1 MNVRQYILLAALLVL
16 TACGDEPS
24 TPISEAEAPSQ
35 RSAVLDDNEST
46 IDVRD
51 RYVVVFKESVRD
63 VDRAVDEMTR
73 GNGATV
79 HFRYRH
85 ALKGFN
91 ATIPP
96 QAVEALKKN
105 PNVDYI
111 EPDGIARKTQQSN
124 PPSWG
129 LDRID
134 QRNLPLNQTYNYQN
148 NGSGVRVYILDTGIR
163 FNHQEYNGRAF
174 SGWDFIQ
181 NDPDASDCDGHGT
194 HVAGTVGGTSVGV
207 AKGVTLIA
215 VRVLDCNGSGS
226 WGQVIAGI
234 DWVTANHIK
243 PAVANMSLGGG
254 YYAPINTAV
263 ANSIAAGVVY
273 AVSAGN
279 SNANACNYSPA
290 STPAALTIGSTTSG
304 DVRSSFSNYGS
315 CVDIFAPGSSIYSS
329 TMTST
334 SSYQSSSGTSMAS
347 PHVAGVAALYLSAHP
362 TATPAQVETAIK
374 SNATTGVLSSIGSG
388 SPNSLLYSLIA
399 APAGP
404 VPNAPSNLTVG
415 SPTTSSL
422 TLNWSDNSSDE
433 TGFRIERASSSNGPW
448 SFVANVGQNQTSYQ
462 NTGLASSTTYWYRV
476 FAFNANGNSSASNT
490 ASGTTASPPPPPN
503 PPSNLVVV
511 SPTSSSLTLNWSDN
525 SGDESGFRIERA
537 SSSNGPWSFV
547 ANVGQNVTNYQNTGL
562 ASSTTYWYRVFAFN
576 ANGTS
581 AASNTASGTTASA
594 PTVAV
599 HVDGLSGSTS
609 SNKGGWNASLTVTVK
624 NANGVPTQ
632 GVTVSVSW
640 GNGSGSAVTNSSG
653 QATITTGRNKNN
665 VSSVT
670 MSVTNLSGTGFTY
683 DSAANNPNPPSLII
697 NKP

>member
-1 MNVRQYILLAALLVL
+1 MNLRHYILLAVVFLFA
-16 TACGDEPS
+16 ACSEEPG
-24 TPISEAEAPSQ
+24 APV
-35 RSAVLDDNEST
+35 ANNGADMKKAGVNEMEESS

-226 WGQVIAGI
+226 WGGVIAGI

-273 AVSAGN
+273 AISAGN

-290 STPAALTIGSTTSG
+290 STPAALTVGSTTSG

-334 SSYQSSSGTSMAS
+334 SSYQSWSGTSMAS
-347 PHVAGVAALYLSAHP
+347 PHVAGVAALYLSANP
-362 TATPAQVETAIK
+362 NATPTQVETAVK

-415 SPTTSSL
+415 SATTNSL
-422 TLNWSDNSSDE
+422 TLNWTDGSSNE
-433 TGFRIERASSSNGPW
+433 TGFRIERSSSSTGPW
-448 SFVANVGQNQTSYQ
+448 SFVTNVGANVTTYQ

-476 FAFNANGNSSASNT
+476 FAFNANGNSLLSSNT
-490 ASGTTASPPPPPN
+490 ESGTT
-503 PPSNLVVV
+503 
-511 SPTSSSLTLNWSDN
+511 
-525 SGDESGFRIERA
+525 
-537 SSSNGPWSFV
+537 
-547 ANVGQNVTNYQNTGL
+547 
-562 ASSTTYWYRVFAFN
+562 
-576 ANGTS
+576 S
-581 AASNTASGTTASA
+581 AA

-599 HVDGLSGSTS
+599 HVDGLSSSTS

-653 QATITTGRNKNN
+653 QATITTGRYKNN

-670 MSVTNLSGTGFTY
+670 MTVTNLSGTGFTY
-683 DSAANNPNPPSLII
+683 NSSANNPNPPSLTIY
-697 NKP
+697 KP